1 MAYATINPT
10 TGEQLATFLEH
21 NSEEVET
28 ALATA
33 QSAYGK
39 WRCLS
44 YAERA
49 AIVNRAAEIMRERTD
64 EFSKLITLEMGK
76 IYQEAVGETQLSA
89 DILSYY
95 AENAETFLVPELLSQ
110 KDGEAVVISQPIGVL
125 FGIEP
130 WNFPYYQLARF
141 VAPNLMAGNTVI
153 IKHAPSVPQCANLF
167 EKLFVD
173 AGAEPGVYTNLRLS
187 DEQAGKV
194 IADER
199 VKGVAVTGSDRAG
212 SAVASQA
219 GKAMKRSTMELGG
232 SDPFIVLEDANFDK
246 ALEWALWSRLLNCG
260 QGCVCAKR
268 FIIAEPLYDRFLAGA
283 QKVVA
288 TIKAGDPMQK
298 DTNIGPLASGK
309 QRDTLV
315 DQVSRSVKAGA
326 TLITGGK
333 AVDGP
338 GFFFE
343 PAILTDIK
351 KGNPAYSEEFF
362 GPVFLMFKVKDE
374 AEAVALANDT
384 LFGLASTVF
393 SVDKE
398 RAARVAAQIDAG
410 MVFINHP
417 AWTAPD
423 LPFGGVKH
431 SGYGRELSRLGI
443 QEFVNKKLIRTLDAG
458 SEVL

>member
-1 MAYATINPT
+1 M
-10 TGEQLATFLEH
+10 
-21 NSEEVET
+21 
-28 ALATA
+28 
-33 QSAYGK
+33 
-39 WRCLS
+39 
-44 YAERA
+44 
-49 AIVNRAAEIMRERTD
+49 
-64 EFSKLITLEMGK
+64 
-76 IYQEAVGETQLSA
+76 
-89 DILSYY
+89 
-95 AENAETFLVPELLSQ
+95 
-110 KDGEAVVISQPIGVL
+110 
-125 FGIEP
+125 
-130 WNFPYYQLARF
+130 
-141 VAPNLMAGNTVI
+141 
-153 IKHAPSVPQCANLF
+153 
-167 EKLFVD
+167 D

-232 SDPFIVLEDANFDK
+232 SDPFIVLDDANLDK
-246 ALEWALWSRLLNCG
+246 ALKWALWSRLLNCG

-283 QKVVA
+283 QQGIATTKV
-288 TIKAGDPMQK
+288 GDPMQK

-315 DQVSRSVKAGA
+315 DQVDRSVKAGA
-326 TLITGGK
+326 TLVTGGK
-333 AVDGP
+333 AVEGP

-351 KGNPAYSEEFF
+351 KGNPAYAEEFF

-374 AEAVALANDT
+374 AEAIALANDT

-393 SVDKE
+393 SEDKE

-443 QEFVNKKLIRTLDAG
+443 QEFVNKKLIRTQDAP
-458 SEVL
+458 SQAL